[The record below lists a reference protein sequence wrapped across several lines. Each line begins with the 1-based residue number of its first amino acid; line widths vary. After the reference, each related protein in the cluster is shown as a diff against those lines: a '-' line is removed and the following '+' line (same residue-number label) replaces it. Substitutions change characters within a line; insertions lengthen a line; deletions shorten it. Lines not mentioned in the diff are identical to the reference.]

1 MERSLSESP
10 ALTTLLDCAT
20 TVLSRP
26 VGPGDHF
33 LDLDG
38 DSLNALRLVALL
50 SQRGLTLDVNDLFE
64 QQDMARL
71 SHYLK

>member
-1 MERSLSESP
+1 MEPP

-20 TVLSRP
+20 SVLGHP
-26 VGPGDHF
+26 VAPGDHF

-38 DSLNALRLVALL
+38 NSLNALRLVALL
-50 SQRGLTLDVNDLFE
+50 SERGLTLDVNDLFE

-71 SHYLK
+71 SGHLTTH

>member
-1 MERSLSESP
+1 MEPP

-20 TVLSRP
+20 TVLHRP
-26 VGPGDHF
+26 VAADDHF

-50 SQRGLTLDVNDLFE
+50 SQHGLTLDVNDLFE
-64 QQDMARL
+64 QPDMTRL
-71 SHYLK
+71 AQYLS